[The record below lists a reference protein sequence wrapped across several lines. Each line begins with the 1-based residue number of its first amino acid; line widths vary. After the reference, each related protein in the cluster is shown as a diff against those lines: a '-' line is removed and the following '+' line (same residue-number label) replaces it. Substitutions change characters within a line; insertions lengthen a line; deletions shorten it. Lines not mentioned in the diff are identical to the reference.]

1 MLYLST
7 HQDSTIIMQAEQ
19 TVPTR
24 TRTRNCVVPNRKPKD
39 KPRFNKGAKSKEY
52 SLKQFEE
59 RDLCRP
65 SKEYLQVKL
74 VSMVDDEGRCSMRFT
89 LSTSLKQ
96 AISD

>member
-1 MLYLST
+1 
-7 HQDSTIIMQAEQ
+7 MQAEQ
-19 TVPTR
+19 SVPTS
-24 TRTRNCVVPNRKPKD
+24 VRKSWLL
-39 KPRFNKGAKSKEY
+39 FKSKKIAHVV
-52 SLKQFEE
+52 SAWIQSKNTLVKHFEDM
-59 RDLCRP
+59 RLCRP